1 MYNLKRIESKEV
13 KIAKK
18 CASKIKDNTK
28 DYLLIGY
35 DENYETI
42 LNYINVIDFNYTV
55 SIKEI
60 NKIKCIKWDTGKTE
74 IKNLFDRI
82 PSWKYL
88 LDLNEEYNDINFS
101 LIFLDNI
108 VKNNL
113 KEFIVTIYLT
123 PTKINTNFQYTDE
136 NILKEFVINDVEDKI
151 FRAFNYKLNS
161 HQINIDLS
169 GIN

>member
-18 CASKIKDNTK
+18 YASKIKDNTK
-28 DYLLIGY
+28 DYLLICY

-60 NKIKCIKWDTGKTE
+60 NKIKYIKWDTGKTE

-101 LIFLDNI
+101 SIFLDNI

>member
-28 DYLLIGY
+28 DYLLICY

-101 LIFLDNI
+101 SIFLDNI

-113 KEFIVTIYLT
+113 KEFILTIYLT

-136 NILKEFVINDVEDKI
+136 NILKEFIINDVEDKI

-161 HQINIDLS
+161 SQINIDLS

>member
-1 MYNLKRIESKEV
+1 M
-13 KIAKK
+13 
-18 CASKIKDNTK
+18 
-28 DYLLIGY
+28 
-35 DENYETI
+35 
-42 LNYINVIDFNYTV
+42 
-55 SIKEI
+55 
-60 NKIKCIKWDTGKTE
+60 
-74 IKNLFDRI
+74 FDII

-88 LDLNEEYNDINFS
+88 LDLNEKYNDINFS
-101 LIFLDNI
+101 SIFLDNI

-161 HQINIDLS
+161 SQINIDLS

>member
-28 DYLLIGY
+28 DYLLICY

-74 IKNLFDRI
+74 IKNLFDII

-88 LDLNEEYNDINFS
+88 LDLNEKYNDINFS
-101 LIFLDNI
+101 SIFLDNI

-113 KEFIVTIYLT
+113 KEFILTIYLT

-136 NILKEFVINDVEDKI
+136 NILKEFIINDVEDKI

-161 HQINIDLS
+161 SQINIDLS
-169 GIN
+169 VIN